1 MKKKIIVDTNILI
14 YAFDENSIHHKVCY
28 SLINSNENLY
38 TTHNNQLEFYRV
50 LTSKAFLKNY
60 SIDLVKQALLFIK
73 QRIIIVYPTEITEI
87 ILTDLVNQFTP
98 KSGQIFDFLILA
110 QTIENDLDVIYTYN
124 ISDFPS
130 NLQISIAEPNL

>member
-1 MKKKIIVDTNILI
+1 MVDTNILI

-28 SLINSNENLY
+28 SLVNSNENLY
-38 TTHNNQLEFYRV
+38 TTYNNLLEFYRV
-50 LTSKAFLKNY
+50 LTSKAYLKNY

-73 QRIIIVYPTEITEI
+73 QKMIIVYPTEITEI

-110 QTIENDLDVIYTYN
+110 QTIENNLDGIYTYN

-130 NLQISIAEPNL
+130 NLQISISEPNL

>member
-1 MKKKIIVDTNILI
+1 MVDTNILI

-28 SLINSNENLY
+28 SLVNSNENLY
-38 TTHNNQLEFYRV
+38 TTHNNLLEFYLV

-60 SIDLVKQALLFIK
+60 NIDLVKQALLFIK
-73 QRIIIVYPTEITEI
+73 QKMIIVYSTEITEI

-110 QTIENDLDVIYTYN
+110 QTIENNLDGIYTYN

-130 NLQISIAEPNL
+130 NLQISISEPNL

>member
-1 MKKKIIVDTNILI
+1 MKKKIMVDTNILI

-28 SLINSNENLY
+28 SLVNSNENLY
-38 TTHNNQLEFYRV
+38 TTYNNLLEFYRV
-50 LTSKAFLKNY
+50 LTSKAYLKNY

-73 QRIIIVYPTEITEI
+73 QKMIIVYPTEITEI

-110 QTIENDLDVIYTYN
+110 QTIENNLDGIYTYN

-130 NLQISIAEPNL
+130 NLQISISEPNL

>member
-1 MKKKIIVDTNILI
+1 
-14 YAFDENSIHHKVCY
+14 
-28 SLINSNENLY
+28 
-38 TTHNNQLEFYRV
+38 V

-60 SIDLVKQALLFIK
+60 NIDLVKQALLFIK
-73 QRIIIVYPTEITEI
+73 QKMIIVYSTEITEI

-110 QTIENDLDVIYTYN
+110 QTIENNLDGIYTYN

-130 NLQISIAEPNL
+130 NLQISISEPNL

>member
-1 MKKKIIVDTNILI
+1 MIDTNVLI
-14 YAFDENSIHHKVCY
+14 YAFDENSIHHKTCY
-28 SLINSNENLY
+28 SLVNSNENLF
-38 TTHNNQLEFYRV
+38 TTHNNILEFYRV

-73 QRIIIVYPTEITEI
+73 QRMTIVYSTEITEI

-130 NLQISIAEPNL
+130 NLQITISEPNL